1 VGIELREI
9 DDAVR
14 AELIRS
20 VVISEDQQRFV
31 STVEESLAQAAE
43 APEANPW
50 YRGVYDDGEP
60 VGFVMIA
67 WNVTPADGLIGPWF
81 LWKLA
86 IDGAHQRRGYGQAVV
101 DAILDIVRSEG
112 GTELYTSYVDE
123 PGGPGPFYARL
134 GFVPA
139 GDHEGEVLVVKPLD
153 SA

>member
-1 VGIELREI
+1 VIELREV

-14 AELIRS
+14 AELIRE
-20 VVISEDQQRFV
+20 VVVADDQRRFV
-31 STVEESLAQAAE
+31 SDVAGSLAEAEE
-43 APEANPW
+43 APEAHPW

-67 WNVTPADGLIGPWF
+67 WDVPTEDGMIGPWF

-86 IDGAHQRRGYGQAVV
+86 IDRDHQRRGYGQAVV
-101 DAILDIVRSEG
+101 DAIVEIVRENG
-112 GTELYTSYVDE
+112 GTELFTSYVDA

-139 GDHEGEVLVVKPLD
+139 GDHDGEVLVVKRL
-153 SA
+153 